1 MFAPQEQRSIA
12 GLVSITVHVGVVAA
26 AVAGARQAAVSV
38 PPIVIAESLWVVP
51 LSVPAGPVSPISPPV
66 IGPVSVPVM
75 PGLPDLPGI
84 PALPIGFPSPEPAG
98 AGTDSSGDPGVFL
111 PAVIDEPPALLSA
124 PPPVYPPLLR
134 LAGIQGGVTVQAVV
148 DTMGRAEPG
157 SLRVVDSPN
166 PGFDGAALD
175 CVRRALFR
183 PGRVTGRAVRVLV
196 SVPLHFTLRP

>member
-26 AVAGARQAAVSV
+26 ALAGARQADVSV
-38 PPIVIAESLWVVP
+38 PPIVIAESLWAVP
-51 LSVPAGPVSPISPPV
+51 ASVPAGPVSPISAPV
-66 IGPVSVPVM
+66 IGPVSVPAM
-75 PGLPDLPGI
+75 PGPPDLPGI

-98 AGTDSSGDPGVFL
+98 AGTDSGGDPGVFL

-124 PPPVYPPLLR
+124 PLPVYPPLLR
-134 LAGIQGGVTVQAVV
+134 LAGIQGWVTVQAVV

-166 PGFDGAALD
+166 PGFDRAALD